1 MQLGVEGRLALVAG
15 GASGIGRA
23 CVENLR
29 QVGARVV
36 VLDRDAEKLA
46 ALPAQ
51 DGPAAILCDI
61 CDDRAVRE
69 AVASLEAEHG
79 PIDILVVAA
88 GLLDPPRRP
97 ERLTQTAW
105 DRVFSVNLEGV
116 RNLCMHAGTRMARRG
131 AGSIVTIASIA
142 GLEAGPLLIYGPAKA
157 AMLSLTRAL
166 AGSWGRAGV
175 RVNAVAPGYVRTPA
189 LDPAL
194 ALGFV
199 EAQRLAQASALGRLA
214 TAREVADAVTF
225 LASDAASALTG
236 VVLPVDCG
244 AMLSAGWAPHGGF
257 PDDPEAATPPG
268 PSDETSNP

>member
-1 MQLGVEGRLALVAG
+1 MQLGLEGRLALVAG

-23 CVENLR
+23 CVASL
-29 QVGARVV
+29 QTAGARVA

-46 ALPAQ
+46 ALPVQ
-51 DGPAAILCDI
+51 DGQTPILCDI
-61 CDDRAVRE
+61 CDEQAVKH
-69 AVASLEAEHG
+69 AVATLEAEHG
-79 PIDILVVAA
+79 PISVLVVAA

-97 ERLTQTAW
+97 ERLTQAAW
-105 DRVFSVNLEGV
+105 ERVFSVNLDGV
-116 RNLCMHAGTRMARRG
+116 RNLCMHTGTRMARRG
-131 AGSIVTIASIA
+131 RGSIVTIASIA

-175 RVNAVAPGYVRTPA
+175 RVNAVAPGYVHTPA

-194 ALGFV
+194 SLGFV

-214 TAREVADAVTF
+214 TAEEVAQAVTF
-225 LASDAASALTG
+225 LASEAASALTG
-236 VVLPVDCG
+236 VVLPVDGG

-257 PDDPEAATPPG
+257 P
-268 PSDETSNP
+268 ETDQA

>member
-1 MQLGVEGRLALVAG
+1 MQLGLEGRLALVAG

-23 CVENLR
+23 CLENLASC
-29 QVGARVV
+29 GAKVA
-36 VLDRDAEKLA
+36 VLDRDEERLA
-46 ALPAQ
+46 ALPAGQ
-51 DGPAAILCDI
+51 DVIRIACDI
-61 CDDRAVRE
+61 CDDTAVRQALTELEE
-69 AVASLEAEHG
+69 AHG
-79 PIDILVVAA
+79 PVDILIVAA

-97 ERLTQTAW
+97 ERVTRAAW
-105 DRVFSVNLEGV
+105 DRVFAVNLEGV
-116 RNLCMHAGTRMARRG
+116 RNICMQAGTRMAARG
-131 AGSIVTIASIA
+131 TGSIVTIASIA

-175 RVNAVAPGYVRTPA
+175 RVNAVAPGYVHTPA

-194 ALGFV
+194 SLGFV

-214 TAREVADAVTF
+214 TAEEVAQAVTF

-236 VVLPVDCG
+236 VVLPVDGG

-257 PDDPEAATPPG
+257 PQVDQP
-268 PSDETSNP
+268 